1 MPSNSMILHLR
12 YILMFEM
19 MLMSSLKAGVKYPDS
34 GPGDKTLSYGTPELG
49 FFGEVPESQLLSIA
63 ELRDQLS
70 FYNGVDSGNNTR
82 AWLKLYINN
91 KVLFLPKSLVTTEV
105 SWSELYEAGLIHGV
119 DGVGQF
125 TTANPTNQYRI
136 VVAPDK
142 RLLKVRTIQTNTV
155 QPILSASWNSAATAD
170 SEWGKIIGALMV
182 DIGSLPYT
190 GPRFNKYRAVDNVL
204 AQSTW
209 VIGQNSHTTAGST
222 LSVMNTGGTVN
233 TVTTPRGWLPVLE
246 LLPTDTKL
254 VFPMS
259 NIAAATDTFV
269 APVTMDPLGYYNP
282 VLPYRGVQSA
292 TLSQRQVVMAD
303 LETTDS
309 VYTIERAK
317 IKATMNPATW
327 VHTSVSYEA

>member
-1 MPSNSMILHLR
+1 MSFNSMILHLR

-49 FFGEVPESQLLSIA
+49 FFGEVPETQLLSIA

-70 FYNGVDSGNNTR
+70 FYNGVDSDNNMRT
-82 AWLKLYINN
+82 WLKLYINN
-91 KVLFLPKSLVTTEV
+91 KVLFLPKYLVTTQI
-105 SWSELYEAGLIHGV
+105 SWSQLYEAGLIHGV
-119 DGVGQF
+119 DGVGPY

-142 RLLKVRTIQTNTV
+142 RLLKVRTIQTNTAQLTTNV
-155 QPILSASWNSAATAD
+155 NWGSAATAD
-170 SEWGKIIGALMV
+170 SEWGKIIGSLMV
-182 DIGSLPYT
+182 NIGTLPYT
-190 GPRFNKYRAVDNVL
+190 GPRFNKYNTVDNVL
-204 AQSTW
+204 SQSALS
-209 VIGQNSHTTAGST
+209 IGQNSYGTAGS
-222 LSVMNTGGTVN
+222 SVNVN
-233 TVTTPRGWLPVLE
+233 NNGVTNDPVTTLLAWLPVLE

-254 VFPMS
+254 VLPMS

-282 VLPYRGVQSA
+282 ILPYRGVQSA
-292 TLSQRQVVMAD
+292 TLSQRQVIMTD

-327 VHTSVSYEA
+327 AHTSVSYEA